1 MTRRSRGDSI
11 LATTKANQVAA
22 QRRRTEE
29 RVRQLSA
36 EGAASELLSVVVA
49 PSSSTTG
56 VWESVQLGP
65 QHFVW
70 SRTLIGGVEEF
81 FTASLTR
88 EGHWE
93 LRHSSQYVAPV
104 ALFCECP
111 LHHR

>member
-1 MTRRSRGDSI
+1 MTRRTRGDYI

-36 EGAASELLSVVVA
+36 EGASEGFSVVVA

-70 SRTLIGGVEEF
+70 SRKLIGGVEEF

-88 EGHWE
+88 EGHGE
-93 LRHSSQYVAPV
+93 LRHSSQYVALV
-104 ALFCECP
+104 SHFSKCP
-111 LHHR
+111 LYKR